1 MGVGPFGRTGRDQL
15 AATREKLAT
24 RPSGPREVVVL
35 ACLNGLGGRPEEL
48 AVAGARLEPVAC
60 AGSVHSAT
68 IELLVR
74 GGAGGVVLLSC
85 PTRDC
90 RFREGPKW
98 LEARLFAG
106 REAALKPRVD
116 RRRIAFAACSLAEAA
131 AARAVIAALRDRV
144 AALGAATAET
154 PELEAECA
162 TTGKA
167 PAETGR
173 G

>member
-60 AGSVHSAT
+60 AGSVHSAA
-68 IELLVR
+68 IESWLR

-85 PTRDC
+85 PARDC

-106 REAALKPRVD
+106 REAELKPRVD
-116 RRRIAFAACSLAEAA
+116 RRRVAFVAASLGEGA
-131 AARAVIAALRDRV
+131 AARATIAALRDRV
-144 AALGAATAET
+144 AALGPAAEESLDPEPECAATGAVTAESGH
-154 PELEAECA
+154 A
-162 TTGKA
+162 
-167 PAETGR
+167 
-173 G
+173 